1 MPCKCV
7 QISKVPLPGRLGAFQ
22 YRFKCKTS
30 DGRTKKAT
38 LVASNDERARRLAE
52 IKCDQVTSRE

>member
-7 QISKVPLPGRLGAFQ
+7 QTSKVPLAGKLGAFQ
-22 YRFKCKTS
+22 YTFKCKTS

-38 LVASNDERARRLAE
+38 LVESDNKRAKRLAE
-52 IKCDQVTSRE
+52 LKCDQVTSRE